1 MEEIPCG
8 FYIVKSYKL
17 FLIANKQI
25 EVGMLNYPNKINLK
39 VNKIFKDKDIQITL
53 YSNFTVFLGTN
64 ASGKTQT
71 LKALRDKLKQ
81 TIGEKKVR
89 YLSSNRIGNMEQYRS
104 KINQYNYSADD
115 FTVGDQKAKK
125 ARQEIETATGDFFT
139 MDERKDIYIKVA
151 ERLSVLFKRQIFI
164 RWDAGNMKVFF
175 GKTESEDEY
184 SVAAEA
190 SGLVNVISILAAL
203 FDETIEVLLVDE
215 PEVSLHPQLQSYLLR
230 EMKTA
235 ANKYGKTI
243 IVSTHSAEMIEL
255 GNAKDLSNFVFFTNN
270 ELPKQIAPDAEE
282 LKNKQLQDFILRMS
296 LAYNEGFFAKK
307 VLLIEGSS
315 DMIMCRYLCNRFDL
329 NLDIAGS
336 QIIPIEGKGQ
346 FAVITKLFRLI
357 GKEVCVLTDLDG
369 FTDDNSIINLFSNL
383 PEATEIANKYGS
395 GALQTMISDV
405 KTKVESLISANKANM
420 TSIYENHPY
429 WIHRDNDTE
438 EDKILR
444 RSIIAQL
451 LTVREEELLTW
462 PASTEWKSLKIRI
475 NVLMG
480 ILEELGCFVLR
491 KGAIESYYVFSPKT
505 TYSGKPSAAA
515 LEVSSLQETD
525 NEKIADYYADLIR
538 ALKYASLD
546 KKVDE
551 SFAVKKELLSEL
563 ALVLGILNEVS
574 SENNISAAI
583 KQAKS
588 NAQSLFNYKLIQE
601 NDRKGVEISLKS
613 QIIDVEG
620 FPFKAFD
627 GDNVNQVVNTN
638 IRQKQ

>member
-1 MEEIPCG
+1 M
-8 FYIVKSYKL
+8 
-17 FLIANKQI
+17 IANKQI